1 MLIKID
7 FQSETPIYIQLRNE
21 IIKGI
26 AKKQLLQGENLPS
39 VRQMAEDI
47 GINMHTVN
55 KAYNLLKEDGFINI
69 DRRKGAMIGSMQN
82 IITEDFMMKLNEEV
96 DALIAESC
104 CRGMSE
110 KEFIDLCKEKFN
122 SYK

>member
-7 FQSETPIYIQLRNE
+7 FESETAIYIQLRNE

-26 AKKQLLQGENLPS
+26 AKGELQEGENLPS
-39 VRQMAEDI
+39 VRQLAGDI

-55 KAYNLLKEDGFINI
+55 KAYALLKEDGFINM
-69 DRRKGAMIGSMQN
+69 DRRKGAVIGSMKN
-82 IITEDFMMKLNEEV
+82 MITDEYKEKLNEEM
-96 DALIAESC
+96 DAIIAEVY

-110 KEFIDLCKEKFN
+110 EEFINMCREKFKL
-122 SYK
+122 YK